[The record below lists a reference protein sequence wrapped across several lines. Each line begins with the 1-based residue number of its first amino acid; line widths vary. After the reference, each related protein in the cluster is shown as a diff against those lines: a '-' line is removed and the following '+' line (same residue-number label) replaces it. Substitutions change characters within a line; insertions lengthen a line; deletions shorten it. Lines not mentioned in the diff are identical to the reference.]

1 LDILMSIPEAIT
13 IDGPASSG
21 KSTVAAILA
30 KELAYL
36 YFDTGVMYRAVTYGV
51 LQSNIS
57 LLDEPGITAIAEKVK
72 IDISEPSV
80 NDGRQYDVLM
90 DGNDITWQI
99 RTRLVDQ
106 HVSQVSAYAGVR
118 KAMTYQQRQIGLRGK
133 VVMAG
138 RDIGTVVLPEAKVKI
153 YLDAS
158 SEERARR
165 RFKELIDRGEAANFE
180 NILAGIKKRDEIDST
195 RQIAPLKPAEDAVII
210 NTDHLS
216 VSQVVEKIKAEF
228 E

>member
-1 LDILMSIPEAIT
+1 MSIPEAIT

-51 LQSNIS
+51 LQANIS
-57 LLDEPGITAIAEKVK
+57 LLDEPGITALAEKVK

-80 NDGRQYDVLM
+80 SDGRQYDVLM
-90 DGNDITWQI
+90 DGIDITWEI

-165 RFKELIDRGEAANFE
+165 RFKELIDRGEAANYE
-180 NILAGIKKRDEIDST
+180 SILAGIKKRDEIDST

-216 VSQVVEKIKAEF
+216 VSEVVEKIKAEF
-228 E
+228 K

>member
-1 LDILMSIPEAIT
+1 MSIPEAIT

-57 LLDEPGITAIAEKVK
+57 LLDEPGITLLAEKVK

>member
-1 LDILMSIPEAIT
+1 MSIPDAIT

-57 LLDEPGITAIAEKVK
+57 LLDEPGITALAEKVK

-90 DGNDITWQI
+90 DGNDITWEI

-180 NILAGIKKRDEIDST
+180 NILAGIKKRDEIDLT

>member
-1 LDILMSIPEAIT
+1 MSIPEAIT

>member
-1 LDILMSIPEAIT
+1 MTITDAIT

-57 LLDEPGITAIAEKVK
+57 LLDEPGITALAEKVK

-165 RFKELIDRGEAANFE
+165 RFKELIDRGEAANYE

-210 NTDHLS
+210 NTDLLS

>member
-1 LDILMSIPEAIT
+1 MSIPDAIT

-36 YFDTGVMYRAVTYGV
+36 YFDTGVMYRVVTYGV

-57 LLDEPGITAIAEKVK
+57 LLDEPGITALAEKVK

-90 DGNDITWQI
+90 DGNDITWEI

-165 RFKELIDRGEAANFE
+165 RFKELIDRGETANFE
-180 NILAGIKKRDEIDST
+180 SILAGIKKRDEIDST
-195 RQIAPLKPAEDAVII
+195 RQIAPLKPAVDAVII

-216 VSQVVEKIKAEF
+216 ISQVVEKIKAEF

>member
-1 LDILMSIPEAIT
+1 MSIPDAIT

-57 LLDEPGITAIAEKVK
+57 LLDEPGITALAEKVK

-90 DGNDITWQI
+90 DGNDITWEI

-138 RDIGTVVLPEAKVKI
+138 RDIGTVVLPEAKLKI

-216 VSQVVEKIKAEF
+216 VSQVVERIKAEF

>member
-1 LDILMSIPEAIT
+1 MSIPEAIT

-30 KELAYL
+30 KELGYL

-57 LLDEPGITAIAEKVK
+57 LLDEPGITALAEKVK

-118 KAMTYQQRQIGLRGK
+118 KSMTYQQRQIGLRGK

-138 RDIGTVVLPEAKVKI
+138 RDIGTVVLPEAKLKI

-165 RFKELIDRGEAANFE
+165 RYKELIDRGEVASFE

>member
-1 LDILMSIPEAIT
+1 MSIPDAIT

-57 LLDEPGITAIAEKVK
+57 LLDEPGITALAEKVK

-90 DGNDITWQI
+90 DGNDITWEI

-216 VSQVVEKIKAEF
+216 VFQVVEKIKAEF

>member
-1 LDILMSIPEAIT
+1 MSIPDAIT

-57 LLDEPGITAIAEKVK
+57 LLDEPGITALAEKVK

-90 DGNDITWQI
+90 DGNDITWEI

-216 VSQVVEKIKAEF
+216 VLQVVERIKAEF

>member
-1 LDILMSIPEAIT
+1 MSIPEAIT

-57 LLDEPGITAIAEKVK
+57 LLDEPGITSLAEKVK
-72 IDISEPSV
+72 IEISEPSV

>member
-1 LDILMSIPEAIT
+1 
-13 IDGPASSG
+13 
-21 KSTVAAILA
+21 
-30 KELAYL
+30 
-36 YFDTGVMYRAVTYGV
+36 
-51 LQSNIS
+51 
-57 LLDEPGITAIAEKVK
+57 
-72 IDISEPSV
+72 
-80 NDGRQYDVLM
+80 
-90 DGNDITWQI
+90 
-99 RTRLVDQ
+99 
-106 HVSQVSAYAGVR
+106 
-118 KAMTYQQRQIGLRGK
+118 
-133 VVMAG
+133 MAG

-216 VSQVVEKIKAEF
+216 VLQVVERIKAEF

>member
-1 LDILMSIPEAIT
+1 MSIPEAIT

-57 LLDEPGITAIAEKVK
+57 LLDEAGITALAEKVK

-106 HVSQVSAYAGVR
+106 NVSQVSAYAGVR

-165 RFKELIDRGEAANFE
+165 RYKELIDRGEAANFE
-180 NILAGIKKRDEIDST
+180 NILVGLKKRDEIDST

>member
-1 LDILMSIPEAIT
+1 MSIPEAIT

-30 KELAYL
+30 KELGYL

-57 LLDEPGITAIAEKVK
+57 LLDEPGITALAEKVK

-80 NDGRQYDVLM
+80 SDGRQYDVLM

-165 RFKELIDRGEAANFE
+165 RYKELIDRGETANFE

-210 NTDHLS
+210 NTDHS
-216 VSQVVEKIKAEF
+216 SISQVVEKIKAEF

>member
-1 LDILMSIPEAIT
+1 MSIPEAIT

-57 LLDEPGITAIAEKVK
+57 LLDESGITALAEKVK

-80 NDGRQYDVLM
+80 KDGRQYDVLM

-165 RFKELIDRGEAANFE
+165 RYKELIDRGEAANFD

-216 VSQVVEKIKAEF
+216 VSEVVERIKAEF

>member
-1 LDILMSIPEAIT
+1 MSIPEAIT

-57 LLDEPGITAIAEKVK
+57 LLDEPGITSLAEKVK

-80 NDGRQYDVLM
+80 NDGRQYDVRM
-90 DGNDITWQI
+90 DGNDITWEI

-106 HVSQVSAYAGVR
+106 HVSQVSAYSGVR

-133 VVMAG
+133 VVMVG
-138 RDIGTVVLPEAKVKI
+138 RDIGTVVLPEAKLKI

-216 VSQVVEKIKAEF
+216 VSQVVERIKAEF

>member
-1 LDILMSIPEAIT
+1 M
-13 IDGPASSG
+13 
-21 KSTVAAILA
+21 
-30 KELAYL
+30 
-36 YFDTGVMYRAVTYGV
+36 
-51 LQSNIS
+51 
-57 LLDEPGITAIAEKVK
+57 DEPGITALAEKVK

-90 DGNDITWQI
+90 DGNDITWEI

-180 NILAGIKKRDEIDST
+180 NILAGIK
-195 RQIAPLKPAEDAVII
+195 
-210 NTDHLS
+210 
-216 VSQVVEKIKAEF
+216 EKGMRSIRRVKLRH
-228 E
+228 

>member
-1 LDILMSIPEAIT
+1 MSIPDAIT

-57 LLDEPGITAIAEKVK
+57 LLDEPGITALAEKVK

-90 DGNDITWQI
+90 DGNDITWEI